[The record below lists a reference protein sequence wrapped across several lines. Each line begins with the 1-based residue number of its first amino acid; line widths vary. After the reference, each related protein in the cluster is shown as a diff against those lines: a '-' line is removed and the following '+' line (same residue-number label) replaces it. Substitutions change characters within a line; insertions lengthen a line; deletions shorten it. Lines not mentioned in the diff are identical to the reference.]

1 MKNFVPFAQWN
12 IYLHNFTDNIFT
24 GVKHQQCLDQI
35 VRIGIRQYSY
45 NTITQQTYADG
56 QFPNGTDFQIGYAE
70 VCINGSYKAVCN
82 QDLSMEVATTL
93 CRSGPSYSLGYPGTV
108 YGNKSDF
115 GQVGSG
121 DGLYGLSCP
130 SGSHWSNDDCT
141 YSISDSNGCND
152 YGGPALITCVNSEC
166 TGHIPIK

>member
-1 MKNFVPFAQWN
+1 
-12 IYLHNFTDNIFT
+12 
-24 GVKHQQCLDQI
+24 
-35 VRIGIRQYSY
+35 
-45 NTITQQTYADG
+45 
-56 QFPNGTDFQIGYAE
+56 
-70 VCINGSYKAVCN
+70 
-82 QDLSMEVATTL
+82 MEVATTL

-130 SGSHWSNDDCT
+130 SGSHWSNNDCT
-141 YSISDSNGCND
+141 YSISYSNGCND

-166 TGHIPIK
+166 TGHIPLSNVVCHILFTFFLIVYSDDTGSISLDNLAVGRLFNSTYFYTGSPEVCSNNICAPVCSNISKNEAFVICASTGGFYSELN